1 MKNRLIIFGSLSM
14 ILISGYINLK
24 VLKSFVEQSYLLYD
38 FNSFQLSFPIE
49 QIESY
54 NDFLPN
60 ISVSGLPL
68 KMMKA
73 RYFMRDSLIDK
84 ALSLFHQSSKANPYI
99 RIADLE
105 LAKYHYKKDNI
116 DSAEIY
122 SKKAFKALPRQ
133 YLFSRLYFQTLTKQK
148 KDKELDKAFQEIK
161 GYYIID
167 QWRDYMLSKIRIN
180 QTPKEEILKIIKEA
194 KNYSSY
200 KNQFSTLESVLEIG
214 FENLGDLGK
223 IIFEA
228 ESAYKQDRFTEAA
241 NLYESAARM
250 NDSDYTHFENAALS
264 FYRGNDF
271 EQAEKLFRY
280 VLNTFNL
287 KNGKSEF
294 YLGLLLYEK
303 KQIKEACGFWD
314 FAINKGYP
322 GALKVKKSFCK

>member
-1 MKNRLIIFGSLSM
+1 M

-122 SKKAFKALPRQ
+122 SKKAF
-133 YLFSRLYFQTLTKQK
+133 
-148 KDKELDKAFQEIK
+148 
-161 GYYIID
+161 
-167 QWRDYMLSKIRIN
+167 
-180 QTPKEEILKIIKEA
+180 
-194 KNYSSY
+194 
-200 KNQFSTLESVLEIG
+200 
-214 FENLGDLGK
+214 
-223 IIFEA
+223 
-228 ESAYKQDRFTEAA
+228 
-241 NLYESAARM
+241 
-250 NDSDYTHFENAALS
+250 
-264 FYRGNDF
+264 
-271 EQAEKLFRY
+271 
-280 VLNTFNL
+280 
-287 KNGKSEF
+287 
-294 YLGLLLYEK
+294 
-303 KQIKEACGFWD
+303 
-314 FAINKGYP
+314 
-322 GALKVKKSFCK
+322 